1 MSTYEYRIKCRNCGL
16 HYAVF
21 SWDEN
26 WAIPA
31 GTSGTGGREGGYCP
45 ECGAGGAKVVWGPVE
60 REEPIFHF
68 IPGDIAG
75 GIDAEG
81 NRIEATAPMSMTGP
95 LAESPFGMPKH
106 MTEPR

>member
-45 ECGAGGAKVVWGPVE
+45 ECGAGGSKMVWGPVE
-60 REEPIFHF
+60 REEEIFQL
-68 IPGDIAG
+68 IPGEYG
-75 GIDAEG
+75 GGLDPTTRE
-81 NRIEATAPMSMTGP
+81 RIEAAPMSMTAP
-95 LAESPFGMPKH
+95 VAESPFGMPKH